1 MWAENKML
9 SRRWVLCCSFARH
22 HMMRGPYFVSERAL
36 LAQVFVTTAA
46 VTDIDVRGRNR
57 LNYDL
62 WKNYVPAEI
71 TAMELK

>member
-1 MWAENKML
+1 
-9 SRRWVLCCSFARH
+9 
-22 HMMRGPYFVSERAL
+22 MMRGPYFVSERAL

-46 VTDIDVRGRNR
+46 VTDIDVMGRNR